1 MALAITPFTGLCGF
15 TPLDKIAVHLL
26 SSPEFAALI
35 PTTISEKFISIASSS
50 TPDGPEEKTALRH
63 VFTALVMADKNT
75 VKIELQKLTQRL
87 ARGDVREGEAEI
99 RDLVLRLNQQFPGD
113 IGIFCP
119 FMLNYVK
126 LSPGEAMFLGAGEP
140 HAYVSG
146 GQTQTQNFHAM

>member
-15 TPLDKIAVHLL
+15 IPLVKIALHLS

-35 PTTISEKFISIASSS
+35 PTIISEKFISIASSS
-50 TPDGPEEKTALRH
+50 TPDGAEEKAALRD
-63 VFTALVMADKNT
+63 VFAALMTADESA
-75 VKIELQKLTQRL
+75 VKAELQKLTQRL
-87 ARGDVREGEAEI
+87 AKGDVREGEAEI
-99 RDLVLRLNQQFPGD
+99 KDLILRLDQQFPGD

-126 LSPGEAMFLGAGEP
+126 LSAGEAMFLGAGEP

-146 GQTQTQNFHAM
+146 GKTQTFHIA